1 MTPMSETASVPGEI
15 SIHQRRW
22 NAIRRNR
29 TTMIG
34 LVMTVAVI
42 GLTLLAPL
50 LIPYDPDEQ
59 FLDQTLEK
67 PSSKFLLGTDQFGRD
82 LLSRILVGSRTSV
95 TVGIISISLAALIGI
110 PVGIL
115 AGYRGKWIDQLI
127 TRVVDTIMSFPTLL
141 IGILVVAALG
151 PGLYKVAIALG
162 IAFVPRFIRL
172 ARGST
177 LSIKEKG
184 YILSAR
190 SIGASDSR
198 IIFVHCLPNIVG
210 DITVMA
216 TLWVAVAIRVEA
228 SLSFLGIGVQ
238 PPMASWGAMVGSGV
252 DNLFTAPWV
261 SLFPGLAILLAVF
274 SFNLLGDGIRD
285 IVDPKLSS

>member
-1 MTPMSETASVPGEI
+1 MSETAAITGEI
-15 SIHQRRW
+15 RVHRRRW
-22 NAIRRNR
+22 EAIKRNK
-29 TTMIG
+29 TTLIG
-34 LVMTVAVI
+34 FVLTVVVI
-42 GLTLLAPL
+42 GVTLLAPIL
-50 LIPYDPDEQ
+50 APYDPDEQ
-59 FLDQTLEK
+59 FLDQSLEK
-67 PSSKFLLGTDQFGRD
+67 PSGNFFLGTDQFGRD
-82 LLSRILVGSRTSV
+82 LLSRILIGSRTSV
-95 TVGIISISLAALIGI
+95 TVGIAAILFAAVIGV

-115 AGYRGKWIDQLI
+115 AGYRGKWMDHMI

-151 PGLYKVAIALG
+151 PGLYKVAVAIG
-162 IAFVPRFIRL
+162 VAFVPRFIRL

-177 LSIKEKG
+177 LAIKEKG

-198 IIFVHCLPNIVG
+198 IIFVHCLPNIIG

-261 SLFPGLAILLAVF
+261 SLFPGLAILLAIF

-285 IVDPKLSS
+285 VVDPKLSS